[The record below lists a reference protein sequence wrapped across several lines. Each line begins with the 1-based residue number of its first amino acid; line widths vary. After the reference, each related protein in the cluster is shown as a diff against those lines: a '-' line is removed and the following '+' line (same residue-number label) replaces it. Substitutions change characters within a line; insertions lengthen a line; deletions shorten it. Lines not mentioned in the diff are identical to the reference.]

1 MAGGCHRCLTCF
13 FTCSSVLLLWV
24 CLHDVEA
31 SSCQRVIH
39 KKVGDTVELSSCS
52 STEGVTEA
60 VWKYGRVIIADKN
73 KHVSEKQFT
82 GRLYLNPTNLSL
94 TVSRLTLQD
103 SGNFSFVSE
112 AVDQRQRPTV
122 IISLQVH
129 VEPITKQPVL
139 TSNSTWHT
147 LNESCTVLL
156 ECSATTDST
165 VTYSWTVR
173 NQTRSGSRLQY
184 IITPQDG
191 HTKFTCTIYNAVS
204 EMSAFDI
211 VKCSNHTHPNSS
223 AKDAF
228 FMGVAI
234 GGCLIVVI
242 ALGIA
247 VGVCYYK
254 RGRPGS
260 DSNDLTV
267 YADISEVAVEG
278 ETAVTMK
285 PCSVY
290 ETIDN
295 RVNSRTPGP
304 ETVYDK
310 IQFSRMR
317 KASVSPYQEIS

>member
-1 MAGGCHRCLTCF
+1 MAGGCHRCFTCF
-13 FTCSSVLLLWV
+13 FTCTSVLLLWV

-31 SSCQRVIH
+31 SSCQHVIH
-39 KKVGDTVELSSCS
+39 KKVGDSVELSSCS
-52 STEGVTEA
+52 PTEGVTEA
-60 VWKYGRVIIADKN
+60 RWKYGRVIIADKN
-73 KHVSEKQFT
+73 KNRSKQQFT
-82 GRLYLNPTNLSL
+82 GRLYLNPTDFSL
-94 TVSRLTLQD
+94 TVRGLTLQD
-103 SGNFSFVSE
+103 SGNFSFLSE
-112 AVDQRQRPTV
+112 TGDQQRPTV

-129 VEPITKQPVL
+129 EPITKQPVL

-156 ECSATTDST
+156 ECSATTDSS
-165 VTYSWTVR
+165 VSYNWTVR

-184 IITPQDG
+184 IIRPQDG
-191 HTKFTCTIYNAVS
+191 DTNFTCTIYNAVS
-204 EMSAFDI
+204 EMSAFKI
-211 VKCSNHTHPNSS
+211 VKCSNNTEG
-223 AKDAF
+223 KDQKSVLL
-228 FMGVAI
+228 MGASI
-234 GGCLIVVI
+234 GGCMIVVI

-254 RGRPGS
+254 RGQQAGS

-278 ETAVTMK
+278 ETAATMK